1 MREHDVQVTMKNVT
15 EDEVSFIINQTNLRK
30 WAFLSVAK
38 RCVVFHR
45 HFGVRRIGP
54 KVMLKIMKQAGLTK
68 KKVHV

>member
-1 MREHDVQVTMKNVT
+1 MTAKNIT
-15 EDEVSFIINQTNLRK
+15 EEEVCFIINQTNLRR

-38 RCVVFHR
+38 RCIVFHR
-45 HFGVRRIGP
+45 QFGVRRIGP